1 MLLNLCSA
9 IIIICCLLLFWT
21 YIITGARGTHITR
34 IVINCRPHFGQTNIN
49 SLLLYTWVLKKFGI
63 PFHYLFQA
71 PPLFLILKNI
81 FMTFFLTK
89 TDWSPLYPAAPSPI
103 LFQSIMTK
111 SWGTPW
117 TRLSG
122 VSSPLTVD
130 FMKSRFVKARF
141 CSKHFTVILAW
152 LKKVVCYTKDFVI

>member
-1 MLLNLCSA
+1 MFCYHHHLLPSSFLNLYYNWCP
-9 IIIICCLLLFWT
+9 
-21 YIITGARGTHITR
+21 GTHITR
-34 IVINCRPHFGQTNIN
+34 IVINCRPHFCQTNIN
-49 SLLLYTWVLKKFGI
+49 FTVLYLGLEKIWNSLPLSVSSSTTFSNFKK
-63 PFHYLFQA
+63 YLHD
-71 PPLFLILKNI
+71 FLSYKNW
-81 FMTFFLTK
+81 L
-89 TDWSPLYPAAPSPI
+89 SLLYPAALSPI

-130 FMKSRFVKARF
+130 FIKSRFVKARF
-141 CSKHFTVILAW
+141 CSKHFTVILAR